1 MGALEQSG
9 PAALDAA
16 ACPANPTADFGWQH
30 CLSVPRELHWANG
43 RLTAWPVRELER
55 LRKGIRTIDFSGAV
69 RRAVGP
75 ALDLELENHGSRLTA
90 ALEGAAVICWED
102 GLLTL
107 TLDEACGS
115 GRTVRTAA
123 VHKLRSLRLL
133 VDSSSLELF
142 LNDGEQVVTSR
153 FYPEEPRYLRLEGA
167 GTAKLYDMDAMGMKT
182 IQGERQ
188 L

>member
-1 MGALEQSG
+1 M
-9 PAALDAA
+9 
-16 ACPANPTADFGWQH
+16 
-30 CLSVPRELHWANG
+30 
-43 RLTAWPVRELER
+43 RELEQ
-55 LRKGIRTIDFSGAV
+55 LRRDVRIIDFSDTV
-69 RRAVGP
+69 RREASP
-75 ALDLELENHGSRLTA
+75 AFDLELENRGCRLTA
-90 ALEGAAVICWED
+90 ALEGAAAICWED

-153 FYPEEPRYLRLEGA
+153 FYPEEPRYLRLEGE

-182 IQGERQ
+182 IQ
-188 L
+188 